1 MTSVFNE
8 DVGIELL
15 YRSKELVNVPFA
27 KEVVEK
33 YNSFA
38 QELGLAEIVS
48 SVEYSK
54 DFNIHKHYK
63 YINVDEYIN
72 DPMCGFVVTNG
83 LWLDLANGMIDVF
96 EHKKYAGTD
105 KGLRVFLIS
114 GSKDPVGQ
122 NGKGVSSL
130 YKFLKDIFPNTSIDI
145 IKNARH
151 EVFSEKNKKDN
162 YQKLIRFIS
171 S

>member
-1 MTSVFNE
+1 MTSTFNE

-54 DFNIHKHYK
+54 DFNIPQHYK
-63 YINVDEYIN
+63 DIDVEEYI
-72 DPMCGFVVTNG
+72 
-83 LWLDLANGMIDVF
+83 IS
-96 EHKKYAGTD
+96 
-105 KGLRVFLIS
+105 LIPES
-114 GSKDPVGQ
+114 
-122 NGKGVSSL
+122 KGVGSNPATARVEMELAQYKARNLFPVLQLLIYIIDTLRMNDVVWGVGRGSSVASYVL
-130 YKFLKDIFPNTSIDI
+130 YLLGVHKVDSLKYNLDIREFLK
-145 IKNARH
+145 
-151 EVFSEKNKKDN
+151 
-162 YQKLIRFIS
+162 
-171 S
+171 